1 MRMTSHTPSSRK
13 KKPVNLSI
21 DTELLAAARSQG
33 INLSALLERALA
45 QEQARKWLAEN
56 IDAIQSYN
64 EEVRQHGVWSDGL
77 RRW

>member
-1 MRMTSHTPSSRK
+1 MRMTTHTPSPRK

-21 DTELLAAARSQG
+21 DTDLLAAARSQG